1 MESGL
6 DLKNTSCFLE
16 GTFWNSKR
24 EGLRQIKRDYSSS
37 NWKLN
42 LGNHQ
47 LPKVLAKNI
56 HKVYTEAG
64 FHLYWG
70 HMPSSVRFPKIE
82 LCFSRTPLLSTQDR
96 GRMLTLLN

>member
-24 EGLRQIKRDYSSS
+24 EGLRQIKRDYSPS